1 MEDTKATKQELL
13 AKLQELELRLKAM
26 ELENKEVHDMNE
38 VLVEYFKKLE
48 RKYER
53 SVKRELSYREML
65 FVFNH
70 REASELIMDFISE
83 RGLKVQYASH
93 HNFRSN

>member
-1 MEDTKATKQELL
+1 MEKTNAPKDQLL
-13 AKLQELELRLKAM
+13 DRIKELEIRLKLM
-26 ELENKEVHDMNE
+26 EQERRETSDMNE

-48 RKYER
+48 RKYAR

-70 REASELIMDFISE
+70 REARELLMDFISE
-83 RGLKVQYASH
+83 RGMKVQYTGN
-93 HNFRSN
+93 HNFRCN

>member
-1 MEDTKATKQELL
+1 MEDTKATEQELL

-26 ELENKEVHDMNE
+26 ELENKEVHDMND

-83 RGLKVQYASH
+83 RGMKVQYASNN
-93 HNFRSN
+93 NFRSN

>member
-1 MEDTKATKQELL
+1 MEKTNATKDQLL
-13 AKLQELELRLKAM
+13 DRIKELEIRLKV
-26 ELENKEVHDMNE
+26 LEQERRETVDMNE

-48 RKYER
+48 RKYAR

-70 REASELIMDFISE
+70 REACELMMDFISE
-83 RGLKVQYASH
+83 RGLKVQYAGG
-93 HNFRSN
+93 HNFRCN